1 MLGLNIAINATV
13 KKDQT
18 VSLLLCPDE
27 NNALCVS
34 HIECKRACV
43 RVSVC
48 VCVCVCVRAVTGG
61 CVCDT
66 DSVCAL
72 ALLVL

>member
-1 MLGLNIAINATV
+1 M

-27 NNALCVS
+27 NNALYVS
-34 HIECKRACV
+34 HIECKRAFV
-43 RVSVC
+43 RA
-48 VCVCVCVRAVTGG
+48 CVCVCVRAVTGG
-61 CVCDT
+61 RVCDT
-66 DSVCAL
+66 DSVYAR